1 MSQLLAS
8 LHVALLAGG
17 LGAAHTADA
26 AEALEKVEA
35 VEAAAK
41 PEDAKRWSWD
51 AGYKADLLHS
61 AATGSV
67 WVGNLSLRADAD
79 ANALFGWPGI
89 TLHTE
94 ALLNH
99 GGKPNQRIDSTQGLS
114 NLEVV
119 DSAARLYATW
129 IQKEFDN
136 GNSLLFGLYDL
147 NSEFYSTDASG
158 LLIHPSFGIGID
170 FSQSGR
176 NGPSIF
182 PNLGLALRAKVQHD
196 GGYYS
201 QAALIDGVPGDPD
214 HPGRTVLRVSRKE
227 GALVVGEFGRQQA
240 PSASADDADT
250 AKLGHWAVG
259 AWGYTQRSDTQDG
272 SGRERNHGVYALAQT
287 VLHSGPR
294 AHTTGFVR
302 AGLANRRVNAVDLA
316 FDAGVLVERP
326 FGDAGPRAITAGVAV
341 ARFGR
346 PYRDVATSPVAARE
360 TAFEVGARWQLW
372 PSLAVQPLLQRTW
385 NAGGR
390 PGDHATLIGAR
401 LEWSPGSAAP

>member
-1 MSQLLAS
+1 MSRLPGG
-8 LHVALLAGG
+8 LHAALLAGG
-17 LGAAHTADA
+17 FAGGLAGGPNAAHADDA
-26 AEALEKVEA
+26 AV
-35 VEAAAK
+35 K
-41 PEDAKRWSWD
+41 PEDAKRWSWE
-51 AGYKADLLHS
+51 AGYKADVLHS
-61 AATGSV
+61 AATGTV
-67 WVGNLSLRADAD
+67 WVGNLNLRANADAD
-79 ANALFGWPGI
+79 ALFGWAGT

-99 GGKPNQRIDSTQGLS
+99 GGKPNQAIGSTQGIS
-114 NLEVV
+114 NLEVAR
-119 DSAARLYATW
+119 SAARLYATW

-147 NSEFYSTDASG
+147 NSEFYATDASG

-214 HPGRTVLRVSRKE
+214 HPGRTVLRLSRQE
-227 GALVVGEFGRQQA
+227 GALVVGEVGWQQG
-240 PSASADDADT
+240 PVGSAADADDA
-250 AKLGHWAVG
+250 KVGHWAVG
-259 AWGYTQRSDTQDG
+259 VWGYTQRSDRQSG
-272 SGRERNHGVYALAQT
+272 NGRERNHGIYALAQA
-287 VLHSGPR
+287 VLHAGPA

-302 AGLANRRVNAVDLA
+302 TGLANRRINAVDLA
-316 FDAGVLVERP
+316 VDAGVLVDRP
-326 FGDAGPRAITAGVAV
+326 FGEAGPRAITAGVAV

-346 PYRDVATSPVAARE
+346 PYRDAAPSPVAARE
-360 TAFEVGARWQLW
+360 TAFEVGARWQPW
-372 PSLAVQPLLQRTW
+372 PSLAVQPLLQHTW

-390 PGDHATLIGAR
+390 PGVHTTLVGAR
-401 LEWSPGSAAP
+401 IEWLLGAGAP

>member
-1 MSQLLAS
+1 MSRLLAG
-8 LHVALLAGG
+8 LHVALLACG
-17 LGAAHTADA
+17 LDTACANDAADA
-26 AEALEKVEA
+26 AT
-35 VEAAAK
+35 K

-61 AATGSV
+61 AATGTAG
-67 WVGNLSLRADAD
+67 VGNLNLRANADAD
-79 ANALFGWPGI
+79 ALFGWAGT

-99 GGKPNQRIDSTQGLS
+99 GSKPNRRIGSTQGVS
-114 NLEVV
+114 NLEVA

-136 GNSLLFGLYDL
+136 GSSLLFGLYDL

-182 PNLGLALRAKVQHD
+182 PNLGLALRAKAQHD

-214 HPGRTVLRVSRKE
+214 HPGRTVLRLSRKE
-227 GALVVGEFGRQQA
+227 GALVVGEVGWQQGRA
-240 PSASADDADT
+240 GAADDADE
-250 AKLGHWAVG
+250 AKLGHWGVG
-259 AWGYTQRSDTQDG
+259 VWGYTQRSDRQDG
-272 SGRERNHGVYALAQT
+272 NDRERNHGVYALAQT
-287 VLHSGPR
+287 VLHGGPVAR
-294 AHTTGFVR
+294 TTGFVR
-302 AGLANRRVNAVDLA
+302 AGLANRRTNAVDLA
-316 FDAGVLVERP
+316 ADAGMLVDRP

-346 PYRDVATSPVAARE
+346 PFRNVSSSPVAAHE
-360 TAFEVGARWQLW
+360 TAFEVGARWQPW
-372 PSLAVQPLLQRTW
+372 PSLAVQPLVQRTW

-390 PGDHATLIGAR
+390 PGDHVTLIGAR
-401 LEWSPGSAAP
+401 IEWSTGSGAP

>member
-1 MSQLLAS
+1 MSRLFAGLR
-8 LHVALLAGG
+8 VALLAGG
-17 LGAAHTADA
+17 LDAAHANDPA
-26 AEALEKVEA
+26 YA
-35 VEAAAK
+35 VEAAAQ
-41 PEDAKRWSWD
+41 PEDVKRWSWD

-61 AATGSV
+61 AATGTV
-67 WVGNLSLRADAD
+67 WVGNLSLRANADAD
-79 ANALFGWPGI
+79 ALFGWAGT

-99 GGKPNQRIDSTQGLS
+99 GSKPNQRIGSTQGLS

-129 IQKEFDN
+129 IQKDF
-136 GNSLLFGLYDL
+136 GSGKSLLFGLYDL

-182 PNLGLALRAKVQHD
+182 PNVGLALRAKVQHD
-196 GGYYS
+196 SGYYS

-214 HPGRTVLRVSRKE
+214 HPGRTVVRLSRKD
-227 GALVVGEFGRQQA
+227 GALVVGEVGWHQA
-240 PSASADDADT
+240 QAGSADGADA
-250 AKLGHWAVG
+250 AKFGHWAVG

-272 SGRERNHGVYALAQT
+272 GGRERNHGVYALAQA
-287 VLHSGPR
+287 VLHSGPQ

-302 AGLANRRVNAVDLA
+302 AGLANRRINAVDLA

-326 FGDAGPRAITAGVAV
+326 FGAAGPRAITAGVAV

-346 PYRDVATSPVAARE
+346 PYRDAATGPLAARE
-360 TAFEVGARWQLW
+360 TAFEVGARWQPW
-372 PSLAVQPLLQRTW
+372 PSLAVQPLVQRVW

-390 PGDHATLIGAR
+390 PGDHATVVGAR
-401 LEWSPGSAAP
+401 IEWSPGAQAP